1 MSWRGFCTYRGNDS
15 GFSNGSSLAV
25 GTIKENLIVGAF
37 EQERLK
43 EKSIFGIIREN
54 MMGDGL
60 RREN

>member
-1 MSWRGFCTYRGNDS
+1 MLLNNSDGDGYYPGFPDS
-15 GFSNGSSLAV
+15 SSLV
-25 GTIKENLIVGAF
+25 VETIKKNLMVGDL

>member
-1 MSWRGFCTYRGNDS
+1 LD
-15 GFSNGSSLAV
+15 GSSLAV
-25 GTIKENLIVGAF
+25 GTIKKNLMVRDF